1 MAFDIQAGQRRTV
14 VRCNCLQAAD
24 VTARPGTKR
33 FGGVWCSKRNNRWR
47 LAPASSVGCPL
58 YVVAALVADHAHST
72 FDDFRRILRL
82 LLYRSIFS
90 NNGVSPKPEE
100 ARSTIAIVDC

>member
-33 FGGVWCSKRNNRWR
+33 FGGVWCSKRNERWR
-47 LAPASSVGCPL
+47 LAPASSIGCPL
-58 YVVAALVADHAHST
+58 YVVAALVANHAHST
-72 FDDFRRILRL
+72 FDDFRRRQDRQLR
-82 LLYRSIFS
+82 S
-90 NNGVSPKPEE
+90 
-100 ARSTIAIVDC
+100 STADGDQRLRADLEVCGRRGWE